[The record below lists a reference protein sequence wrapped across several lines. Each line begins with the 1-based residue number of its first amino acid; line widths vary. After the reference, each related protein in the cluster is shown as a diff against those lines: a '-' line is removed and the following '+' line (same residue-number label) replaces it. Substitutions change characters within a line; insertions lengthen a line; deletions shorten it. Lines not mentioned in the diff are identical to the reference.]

1 MVLSLDSNIGFR
13 GLQHLLGNGLSDRFP
28 SLIKSFNDQLQRI
41 NEEQQ
46 IDRSTAAAQ
55 SSALV
60 EGILRKAETSLRRLF
75 LEEILKAYPYVALC
89 SSLPTLRHSLQ
100 RLKS

>member
-1 MVLSLDSNIGFR
+1 VLSLDPNIELH
-13 GLQHLLGNGLSDRFP
+13 GLQHLLGNGLADRFP
-28 SLIKSFNDQLQRI
+28 RIIKKFEDRLQEI

-46 IDRSTAAAQ
+46 NGRSTIAAQ

-60 EGILRKAETSLRRLF
+60 EANVRKAETLLRRLF
-75 LEEILKAYPYVALC
+75 LEELLRTYPYVVLY
-89 SSLPTLRHSLQ
+89 SSLSTLRHTLQ